1 MHDEFQTQQ
10 YWRNMNKIELK
21 QIIKEE
27 FEKLNTERIPF
38 DTIDGYATQS
48 EENYKD
54 VEKAILIDSGFYE
67 EEGEPG
73 FMGDSERID
82 LQDLVSHL
90 GTYGMDKNKAKEFIE
105 KEAYKNEAL
114 KAAIEKYVEENP

>member
-1 MHDEFQTQQ
+1 MLF
-10 YWRNMNKIELK
+10 R
-21 QIIKEE
+21 
-27 FEKLNTERIPF
+27 
-38 DTIDGYATQS
+38 S
-48 EENYKD
+48 
-54 VEKAILIDSGFYE
+54 E

-73 FMGDSERID
+73 FMADSERTD

-114 KAAIEKYVEENP
+114 KTAIEKYVEENP

>member
-10 YWRNMNKIELK
+10 YWRNMKKTELK

-73 FMGDSERID
+73 FMGDSERTD

-114 KAAIEKYVEENP
+114 KTDIEKYVEENP